1 MKRRKSMRA
10 FYVEADFVPKEGY
23 KLSERE
29 KSTGRAM
36 RGNQIWKN
44 IRGSVT
50 DRPEPVCGD
59 DQVKIKVGA
68 AGICGT
74 DAHLLRKDDMG
85 YSMYDGHSKYPIIT
99 GHEFAGEIVEVGKNV
114 KKLKV
119 GDLVSVESMHW
130 CGECDACRRGMFNQC
145 KELEEPGLT
154 YDGGFAEYATI
165 HHKYCYKLN
174 DIMNFYGGDKMT
186 AFELGAMIEP
196 TGVAYNGLFVRGGGI
211 RPGGHVVVFG
221 AGPIGLAAISLMKTA
236 GAAKLIAFE
245 GIPERVELAK
255 ACGADYVFDPASFKS
270 PEDQAEM
277 LMDLTNGAGISL
289 FAECAGATKF
299 TYPVMAKSL
308 AIGGKTVQIG
318 HTVGLTPVDIY
329 GWQWN
334 AATISGSNGQSGQ
347 GIYPDVIALMASG
360 RIDMR
365 KMVTGRFNLEDIE
378 EGMKITAGKVLVS
391 TEPPGFVS
399 SANWLRVGFIPSSRS
414 LMKMLNK
421 IRPRTYLCGTVLGTD
436 LQLDS
441 TPLIT
446 AL

>member
-1 MKRRKSMRA
+1 MRG
-10 FYVEADFVPKEGY
+10 FYVEADWAPKKGY

-29 KSTGRAM
+29 IKTKRAL
-36 RGNQIWKN
+36 RGNSIWKN
-44 IRGSVT
+44 IRGSIT
-50 DRPEPVCGD
+50 DRPMPKYAE
-59 DQVKIKVGA
+59 DQVLIKVGA

-74 DAHLLRKDDMG
+74 DIHLLQKDEDG
-85 YSMYDGHSKYPIIT
+85 YTKYDGHCKYPIIT
-99 GHEFAGEIVEVGKNV
+99 GHEFAGEIVETGKNV
-114 KKLKV
+114 KKFKT

-145 KELEEPGLT
+145 RELEEPGLT
-154 YDGGFAEYATI
+154 YDGGFAEYVAVKE
-165 HHKYCYKLN
+165 KYCYPLHN
-174 DIMNFYGGDKMT
+174 IVEYYGDKMT
-186 AFELGAMIEP
+186 ALELGAMIEP

-236 GAAKLIAFE
+236 GAAKLICFE
-245 GIPERVELAK
+245 SIPERMELAK
-255 ACGADYVFDPASFKS
+255 RCGADFVYSPLDFKT
-270 PEDQAEM
+270 PDDQAEM

-318 HTVGLTPVDIY
+318 HTIGITPVDIFS
-329 GWQWN
+329 WQWN

-365 KMVTGRFNLEDIE
+365 KMVTGRYHLEDIQ
-378 EGMKITAGKVLVS
+378 EGMKITSGKVLVS
-391 TEPPGFVS
+391 TS
-399 SANWLRVGFIPSSRS
+399 YKRL
-414 LMKMLNK
+414 
-421 IRPRTYLCGTVLGTD
+421 
-436 LQLDS
+436 
-441 TPLIT
+441 
-446 AL
+446 

>member
-1 MKRRKSMRA
+1 MRA
-10 FYVEADFVPKEGY
+10 FYVEADFQPKEGY
-23 KLSERE
+23 RLSERE
-29 KSTGRAM
+29 SSTGRAL
-36 RGNQIWKN
+36 RGNQIWKD

-50 DRPEPVCGD
+50 DRPEPVCGEN
-59 DQVKIKVGA
+59 QVKIKVGA

-119 GDLVSVESMHW
+119 GDLVSDESMHW

-154 YDGGFAEYATI
+154 YDGGFAEYATV
-165 HHKYCYKLN
+165 HAKYCYKLN
-174 DIMNFYGGDKMT
+174 DIMNYYGGDKMT

-221 AGPIGLAAISLMKTA
+221 AGPIGLSAISLMKTA

-245 GIPERVELAK
+245 SIPERVELAK
-255 ACGADYVFDPASFKS
+255 ACGADYVFDPTSFKS
-270 PEDQAEM
+270 AEDQAEM
-277 LMDLTNGAGISL
+277 LMDLTNGAGVSM

-334 AATISGSNGQSGQ
+334 AASISGSNGQSGQ

-391 TEPPGFVS
+391 TEY
-399 SANWLRVGFIPSSRS
+399 
-414 LMKMLNK
+414 
-421 IRPRTYLCGTVLGTD
+421 PRLK
-436 LQLDS
+436 
-441 TPLIT
+441 
-446 AL
+446 